1 MKRQTVGMQKVTT
14 NAFGM
19 QTIMLQAAGMQ
30 TTGSEEAGMQPEV
43 PQEDGTLKWILSTGG
58 MQIQQLSQNGMQ
70 NHLLLLLAS
79 GMQSQQ
85 RLTCSMQDR
94 TMRAPST
101 SARGCTHFP
110 TGTSI
115 TVI

>member
-1 MKRQTVGMQKVTT
+1 MQKVTTIVDGMQKVTT
-14 NAFGM
+14 NVFGM
-19 QTIMLQAAGMQ
+19 QTIMLQAASMQ
-30 TTGSEEAGMQPEV
+30 KEV

-58 MQIQQLSQNGMQ
+58 RQIQQPSPNGMQ

-85 RLTCSMQDR
+85 LMTCSMQDR
-94 TMRAPST
+94 TMRAPTIST
-101 SARGCTHFP
+101 RGCTHFP

-115 TVI
+115 AVI